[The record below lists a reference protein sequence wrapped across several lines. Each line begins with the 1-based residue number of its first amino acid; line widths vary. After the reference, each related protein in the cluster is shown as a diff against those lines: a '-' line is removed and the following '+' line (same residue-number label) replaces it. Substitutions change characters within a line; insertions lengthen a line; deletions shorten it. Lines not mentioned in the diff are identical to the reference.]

1 MKKYAMYG
9 SVSLAALC
17 VLYAAG
23 GIKALVFGCLIL
35 GAGAVL
41 GWVQEI

>member
-9 SVSLAALC
+9 GVGLAALC

-23 GIKALVFGCLIL
+23 GIKALVFGFLIV
-35 GAGAVL
+35 GAGVAL
-41 GWVQEI
+41 GWAHET